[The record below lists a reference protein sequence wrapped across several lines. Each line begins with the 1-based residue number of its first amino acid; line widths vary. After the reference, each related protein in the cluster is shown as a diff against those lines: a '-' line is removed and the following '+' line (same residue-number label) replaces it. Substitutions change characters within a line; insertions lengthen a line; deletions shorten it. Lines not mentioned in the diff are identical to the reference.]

1 MKRILHVITDPDCP
15 LCKRI
20 IDYQE
25 KARGAEIKVVD
36 LSRGEVDYDELLSEI
51 FHAES
56 ISVW

>member
-1 MKRILHVITDPDCP
+1 MKRILHVITDPDCL

-20 IDYQE
+20 IAYQE
-25 KARGAEIKVVD
+25 KSGGAEVKVID
-36 LSRGEVDYDELLSEI
+36 LSRGQVNYDELLSEI